1 MKTSILHRSTRTLAL
16 PRFDYTVK
24 LDLLAPSIYIIG
36 VSPRTAR
43 GDVLV
48 NEIEGEHWTNFC
60 RFDRSLLAPRKRR
73 RRLVVP
79 GPRSPRRRLTRL
91 PLRITITSSFASAQ
105 RGGMRGSSCSST
117 VRVRPKRR
125 PRYTF
130 KVSGCDENS
139 IRGVKNCSDFTEP
152 VVVQAARNTNSLRRF
167 LAGADA
173 SSGIR
178 RSMIAP
184 PPLPPERFGLSC
196 ANNRLQWF

>member
-1 MKTSILHRSTRTLAL
+1 VQFRL
-16 PRFDYTVK
+16 PGQ
-24 LDLLAPSIYIIG
+24 AE
-36 VSPRTAR
+36 AQA
-43 GDVLV
+43 
-48 NEIEGEHWTNFC
+48 EIN
-60 RFDRSLLAPRKRR
+60 
-73 RRLVVP
+73 V
-79 GPRSPRRRLTRL
+79 TRL
-91 PLRITITSSFASAQ
+91 GRVHSGTDA
-105 RGGMRGSSCSST
+105 GG
-117 VRVRPKRR
+117 K
-125 PRYTF
+125 RYTF
-130 KVSGCDENS
+130 KVSGCGENS